1 MPVAKDHKTVES
13 EWYWEFSHNDVHQV
27 DDAEDI
33 RDHMFRAVYGSF
45 ANAKKDP
52 KHATR
57 KLKWVAHVIGKR
69 ESRRL
74 MGDHIYVMDDAVKSR
89 YFEDAVVM
97 EKREVDVHDQ
107 KARKGSPYSFLSKA
121 IFRPIEGA
129 YYYVPFRSLYSRN
142 IDNLMM
148 AGRCFS
154 CSHIGLGGPRVMKT
168 CAQMG
173 VAVGYAA
180 ALCNRHNKMPRGI
193 YEDHLEELKE
203 LTGVKPEETVMRTS
217 NSALHL
223 ATRPYYFW
231 EAAHNLTENTRWWLH
246 HIGARIQYRE
256 EPTAEELHH
265 ALRVGIVA
273 EPEEMPPV
281 QAELVETFGDRVL
294 VQHFAAVK
302 QRDGAELHVL
312 EVFAAGVHKWS
323 GLQWLAREHEVGLDE
338 VAAIGDHINDLSM
351 IEAAGCGIAMGNA
364 VEPVRRAARHVT
376 DSNDE
381 GGVATAID
389 RILGGQW

>member
-1 MPVAKDHKTVES
+1 MRYRMLAIDLDGTLLDSEGRVPDVNLAALEKAK
-13 EWYWEFSHNDVHQV
+13 
-27 DDAEDI
+27 AEGLLVVLCTG
-33 RDHMFRAVYGSF
+33 RGFREA
-45 ANAKKDP
+45 
-52 KHATR
+52 R
-57 KLKWVAHVIGKR
+57 RVIGTTAHEGPVVLAGGALVTDPTTGR
-69 ESRRL
+69 TLHRAIIEPGLAAEVVEHLRRL
-74 MGDHIYVMDDAVKSR
+74 DYAVL
-89 YFEDAVVM
+89 VVLDPEPM
-97 EKREVDVHDQ
+97 QCD
-107 KARKGSPYSFLSKA
+107 YL
-121 IFRPIEGA
+121 I
-129 YYYVPFRSLYSRN
+129 
-142 IDNLMM
+142 
-148 AGRCFS
+148 AG
-154 CSHIGLGGPRVMKT
+154 
-168 CAQMG
+168 
-173 VAVGYAA
+173 
-180 ALCNRHNKMPRGI
+180 
-193 YEDHLEELKE
+193 
-203 LTGVKPEETVMRTS
+203 
-217 NSALHL
+217 
-223 ATRPYYFW
+223 
-231 EAAHNLTENTRWWLH
+231 AHNLTENTRWWLH

-256 EPTAEELHH
+256 EPTAEEMHH